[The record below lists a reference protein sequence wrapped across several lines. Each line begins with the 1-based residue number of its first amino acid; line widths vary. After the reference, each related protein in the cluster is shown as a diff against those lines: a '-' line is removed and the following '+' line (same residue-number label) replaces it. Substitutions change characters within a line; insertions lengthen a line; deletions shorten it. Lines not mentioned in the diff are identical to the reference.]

1 MARRRQTQ
9 FELQREASERKA
21 EIARNRAARKR
32 KGRERQAKAEA
43 TPVPKPRRR
52 DPAKNFM
59 TWSQRSWHYP
69 SVSVDSE
76 SALEE
81 FVHTLSRVAPKVLT
95 RENVQPIKRLLK
107 VQKYWLR
114 TLDGWRPSGS
124 SKHRQFRSLIEHL
137 LCKYPTP
144 VFLQSVFHMET
155 DTAPNE
161 SLYTHLARGGS
172 VAQAIEKKLL
182 PTMLTKKMTH
192 NFMQSSANSDVIH
205 AVRRA
210 QIEAFGGDR
219 RIINAVCNT
228 RFGRQFDRDEA
239 FWLAVF
245 QWVCNQ
251 PMMNPGQISPIF
263 DWASHRR
270 QQRIDEQRAAR
281 HRQTEDPAVIIP
293 SDFSMKGRNALS
305 VLRDMEAWHDELNK
319 IKRDAGGAVYP
330 PSSFP
335 EDVWEVQ
342 KKPAPDIWSCAEIGT
357 AKELA
362 AEGRTMK
369 HCVWSYGA
377 WISRGTTSIW
387 SLRCND
393 ERQLT
398 LEVNNG
404 SRMIV
409 QARGHCNSR
418 PTSVQTREMRRWAV
432 FAGLRT
438 GTYV

>member
-9 FELQREASERKA
+9 FELQREAADRKA

-32 KGRERQAKAEA
+32 KGRERLAKAEA
-43 TPVPKPRRR
+43 TPIPKPRRR
-52 DPAKNFM
+52 DPGKNFM
-59 TWSQRSWHYP
+59 SWSRPAWGYQERI
-69 SVSVDSE
+69 VGNDAV
-76 SALEE
+76 LEE
-81 FVHTLSRVAPKVLT
+81 FVHTLSQVAPKVLT
-95 RENVQPIKRLLK
+95 RENVRPIARLLK

-114 TLDGWRPSGS
+114 SLNGWRPSGS

-144 VFLQSVFHMET
+144 VFLQNVFHMEI

-161 SLYTHLARGGS
+161 SLYAHLARGGS

-182 PTMLTKKMTH
+182 PTVLTKKMTH
-192 NFMQSSANSDVIH
+192 NFMQSSANSDVVH

-219 RIINAVCNT
+219 RIVKAVCST
-228 RFGRQFDRDEA
+228 RLGRHFDRNEA
-239 FWLAVF
+239 FWLTVL

-251 PMMNPGQISPIF
+251 PMMNPGQIGPIF
-263 DWASHRR
+263 DWVTHRR
-270 QQRIDEQRAAR
+270 GQDQ
-281 HRQTEDPAVIIP
+281 
-293 SDFSMKGRNALS
+293 DFSMKGRNALS
-305 VLRDMEAWHDELNK
+305 VLRDMEAWHNELHR
-319 IKRDAGGAVYP
+319 IKKQAGGAVYP
-330 PSSFP
+330 PSGFP

-342 KKPAPDIWSCAEIGT
+342 KRIAPDIWSSTEIGT
-357 AKELA
+357 AKELTT
-362 AEGRTMK
+362 EGRVMK

-377 WISRGTTSIW
+377 WIARGTTSIW

-404 SRMIV
+404 SRQIV

-418 PTSVQTREMRRWAV
+418 PTAVQLREMRRWAT
-432 FAGLRT
+432 FAGLRI